1 VYNNRY
7 KYYERYYLFC
17 FTRKLKRANYR
28 LSNIISM
35 NYCTYNDIHLN
46 FKFKDQQVLKVILN
60 RS

>member
-1 VYNNRY
+1 MNGIIFSALRENW
-7 KYYERYYLFC
+7 KGPIIDFL
-17 FTRKLKRANYR
+17 
-28 LSNIISM
+28 NIISM